1 MDWGKF
7 RDALDY
13 GHHQLGISE
22 ELDNP
27 QMRSEAYLN
36 LARAHERLGE
46 FRSHGNSRA
55 QTFAPSAGCLER
67 SLMYA
72 RHSLYNECEAQ
83 SRNGGLVHLTVASVY
98 LELGGF
104 RRCLEVSLNFKAK
117 KKLFNLIC
125 GSFRDCKVPIKSR

>member
-46 FRSHGNSRA
+46 LLA
-55 QTFAPSAGCLER
+55 CPLITFFPL
-67 SLMYA
+67 
-72 RHSLYNECEAQ
+72 HSMND
-83 SRNGGLVHLTVASVY
+83 
-98 LELGGF
+98 
-104 RRCLEVSLNFKAK
+104 NF
-117 KKLFNLIC
+117 LLLSPC
-125 GSFRDCKVPIKSR
+125 QCPQVV

>member
-36 LARAHERLGE
+36 LARAHERLGWH
-46 FRSHGNSRA
+46 SKIA
-55 QTFAPSAGCLER
+55 ER
-67 SLMYA
+67 QIRM
-72 RHSLYNECEAQ
+72 
-83 SRNGGLVHLTVASVY
+83 
-98 LELGGF
+98 
-104 RRCLEVSLNFKAK
+104 
-117 KKLFNLIC
+117 
-125 GSFRDCKVPIKSR
+125 

>member
-46 FRSHGNSRA
+46 FIV
-55 QTFAPSAGCLER
+55 LL
-67 SLMYA
+67 LM
-72 RHSLYNECEAQ
+72 S
-83 SRNGGLVHLTVASVY
+83 VHLCFNVRNMWDLTIDLKYEPQDGTVWSDN
-98 LELGGF
+98 ENC
-104 RRCLEVSLNFKAK
+104 RE
-117 KKLFNLIC
+117 
-125 GSFRDCKVPIKSR
+125 

>member
-46 FRSHGNSRA
+46 FDDPFNNIIVRGDSL
-55 QTFAPSAGCLER
+55 AGCLER

-104 RRCLEVSLNFKAK
+104 RRCLEVRIVITVFTQI
-117 KKLFNLIC
+117 LI
-125 GSFRDCKVPIKSR
+125 SFVII